1 MTDEVKLIVLDRD
14 GVINEDSAA
23 YIKSPA
29 EWRPLAGSIEA
40 IATLNAAGFE
50 IVVVSNQSGI
60 GRGLFSEESLE
71 AIHRKLN
78 EVVAAAGGRI
88 GGIYY
93 CPHAPDEDCECRKPR
108 PGLLRQVADDFDVSL
123 ESVPVLGDKASDI
136 EMARRVGA
144 RPILVLTGYGQETAG
159 SISDDAVET
168 FADLAAAAATLIRE
182 ASS

>member
-50 IVVVSNQSGI
+50 IVVVSNQAGI

-108 PGLLRQVADDFDVSL
+108 PGLLRQVADDALHEVVHRVDLCV
-123 ESVPVLGDKASDI
+123 
-136 EMARRVGA
+136 VGA
-144 RPILVLTGYGQETAG
+144 RGA
-159 SISDDAVET
+159 
-168 FADLAAAAATLIRE
+168 
-182 ASS
+182 